1 MNFSWRKI
9 NAQSAALKG
18 QITRMSFEISQ
29 ISLNYNGLD
38 AVFQRMRKM
47 QKIATPL
54 SRLAM
59 TIKRDSSGAKALLWF
74 LICAF
79 LRALRQ
85 KIILSLR
92 LCG

>member
-1 MNFSWRKI
+1 
-9 NAQSAALKG
+9 
-18 QITRMSFEISQ
+18 
-29 ISLNYNGLD
+29 
-38 AVFQRMRKM
+38 MRKM

-59 TIKRDSSGAKALLWF
+59 TIKWDSSGAKALLWF